1 MKKKVVIITI
11 AILAIIVAV
20 IACIFKNLN
29 KEKIPMT
36 TESFKTTMEEK
47 GFDIQNAKD
56 QFEEYDYVKQVYI
69 ALNGDYQIEFY
80 ELSDVDYAVGFFNN
94 NKSIFE
100 QSKGNTSA
108 NTNVN
113 LKNYSKYT
121 QSSNGKYK
129 VVSRIDNTVIFL
141 NVDDKYKD
149 DVKSLLDELGY

>member
-1 MKKKVVIITI
+1 MKKKVVIIAI

-56 QFEEYDYVKQVYI
+56 QFAEYDYVKQVYI